1 MDNCTL
7 LEDKNPVEQI
17 DGLSAELRTVLVNIK
32 HQMHQCLCIL
42 FNNVATGKLGFGFDV
57 GQYYIPFLPIPE
69 IESVSPVSLTFW
81 AHSLPLSHW
90 GSLLSV
96 YKMLKYL
103 NIVMIKESVT
113 KSLTI
118 IGRRRI

>member
-1 MDNCTL
+1 MWL
-7 LEDKNPVEQI
+7 LENYKAHLI
-17 DGLSAELRTVLVNIK
+17 I
-32 HQMHQCLCIL
+32 
-42 FNNVATGKLGFGFDV
+42 LGFGFDL

-69 IESVSPVSLTFW
+69 IKSVSPVSLAFW
-81 AHSLPLSHW
+81 AHSLSLSHW

-103 NIVMIKESVT
+103 NIVMIKESVK

-118 IGRRRI
+118 INMCSF